1 MQLLHLVCSWRQLS
15 EVTGALGGRSTIL
28 QMSNELSNCDDNDDC
43 DEYMI
48 MNTVVVTVR
57 LVTMAVY
64 DDIVVIAVL
73 VAVHND
79 IITHHSNIT
88 SR

>member
-1 MQLLHLVCSWRQLS
+1 
-15 EVTGALGGRSTIL
+15 
-28 QMSNELSNCDDNDDC
+28 
-43 DEYMI
+43 MI